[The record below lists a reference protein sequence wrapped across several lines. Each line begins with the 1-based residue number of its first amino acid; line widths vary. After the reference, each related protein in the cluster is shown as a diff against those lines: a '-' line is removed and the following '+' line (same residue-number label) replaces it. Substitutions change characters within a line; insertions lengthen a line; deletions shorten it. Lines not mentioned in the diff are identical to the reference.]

1 MESTSRRELV
11 AALQLA
17 KARQYPQAANELY
30 NLLKRPDLEPER
42 MQLRYVLGLILMEMN
57 LYQVAAFQFV
67 EVLRNGNNNY
77 SKLCLDKLIIAA
89 DYLGDDMLLNYAIS
103 KFRLEDLPAENH
115 DMVYFRMG
123 ESLLKAKKFDE
134 SAKYSANVS
143 PRSKYY
149 YPAKFNQGLAYLEG
163 KQIDYAIKVFKDIF
177 QNLQRAPVTNELR
190 VSAQLALARSYY
202 QKKDWEN
209 SLFWYRAVP
218 RDSELW
224 HDALFESSW
233 ALFMSARFRSTL
245 SNFQSLHS
253 SFYEYFYQPESLLL
267 RSIVYLYICKY
278 DELEK
283 VLNLYEKSYGEI
295 SDKVGDFLKATQNPI
310 DLYDEVEK
318 TQKIILQGGIEKVGS
333 LGLKLPFKVTRY
345 LLKQGGFEAGAKY
358 LNLLGMERKRLN
370 TFPNGFSKSAIGI
383 YAEKI
388 LVNRIRNAKIS
399 IGESIKAELQGMR
412 IELRDYYEQASF
424 IKYELINA
432 KKEILQKKIDGKKG
446 TDRIDEK
453 FNRNFYVEN
462 GFEYY
467 PFRGEFWLDEIGN
480 YQYLG
485 KSSCQ

>member
-1 MESTSRRELV
+1 
-11 AALQLA
+11 
-17 KARQYPQAANELY
+17 
-30 NLLKRPDLEPER
+30 
-42 MQLRYVLGLILMEMN
+42 
-57 LYQVAAFQFV
+57 
-67 EVLRNGNNNY
+67 
-77 SKLCLDKLIIAA
+77 
-89 DYLGDDMLLNYAIS
+89 
-103 KFRLEDLPAENH
+103 
-115 DMVYFRMG
+115 
-123 ESLLKAKKFDE
+123 
-134 SAKYSANVS
+134 VS